1 MEIDTLITVC
11 GYLLTPISGVVSWFA
26 AKRVRNNETLNK
38 LQETIDMLV
47 TKNSDLINQVT
58 ELRSENSQLKTELVA
73 VRNENAELKKGQEE
87 LKQQLSSIKFGKV
100 SSPRA
105 ARKASIEKIKKQ
117 K

>member
-1 MEIDTLITVC
+1 MEIET
-11 GYLLTPISGVVSWFA
+11 LLTIGGFLSAPITGVVSWFA

-87 LKQQLSSIKFGKV
+87 LMRRLSAIKFKTA
-100 SSPRA
+100 SPRA
-105 ARKASIEKIKKQ
+105 TRKASSEKNNK
-117 K
+117 

>member
-1 MEIDTLITVC
+1 MELETLLTIG
-11 GYLLTPISGVVSWFA
+11 GYLLTPVTGVVSWVS

-47 TKNSDLINQVT
+47 AKNSDLINQVT

-87 LKQQLSSIKFGKV
+87 LMRRLSAIKFKTN
-100 SSPRA
+100 SPRA
-105 ARKASIEKIKKQ
+105 TRKASAEKNNNK
-117 K
+117 